1 MIIAEMRKE
10 CGGTDYAEVY
20 RRLVVLGIKSDMNV
34 LGRRRL
40 FLVSATYSMHV
51 CRLRRILTTID
62 DAQRL

>member
-1 MIIAEMRKE
+1 MIIAEMRKK
-10 CGGTDYAEVY
+10 CGGVDYAEVY
-20 RRLVVLGIKSDMNV
+20 RRLVALGIKSDIDV

-62 DAQRL
+62 NAHRL